1 MAVQAGT
8 TGREVWQDP
17 VAFDMGGGGVGTGG
31 TMSGIAV
38 SRPADRATRIVAVE
52 PAGSTIFNSVAGPY
66 RVAGAG
72 NPFTPRNYWPE
83 LIDYEITVE
92 DEATFQ
98 AIEALRHW
106 GYRVRSSGSL
116 ALVGALRPG
125 TATTSRSI
133 RSILVVIAADGWYET

>member
-38 SRPADRATRIVAVE
+38 SRPADRAARIVAVE
-52 PAGSTIFNSVAGPY
+52 PTGSTIFNSVAGPY

-72 NPFTPRNYWPE
+72 NPFTPSNYRPD
-83 LIDYEITVE
+83 LIDYEITEE
-92 DEATFQ
+92 DEATLQ
-98 AIEALRHW
+98 PMKSLRHW
-106 GYRVRSSGSL
+106 GCR
-116 ALVGALRPG
+116 
-125 TATTSRSI
+125 
-133 RSILVVIAADGWYET
+133 YEPS